1 MACST
6 KASPESHSSLP
17 SHQFRKAFIEPT
29 LFGPTSENQCAVPL
43 TRPDKSH
50 GDGKS
55 HAPSARLSRRPGA
68 CEHAATAR
76 RTRFGVAVRADCAIR
91 AAHIGRPMHCRRRLP
106 RTNRPRQRVVRAPPV
121 AIPWTRGRSRVEN
134 VQMVL
139 HDQPDDGLPENVFEA
154 PAATAM
160 AAPIGFSASAPLA
173 SSGALRNPF
182 PPIADYAF
190 LSDWETTCLI
200 SPAGSVEW
208 LCVPR
213 PDSPSVFGA
222 ILDRSAGHFRLG
234 PYGVSVPSARRYL
247 PGSLIMETTWQTHT
261 GWLIVRDALVMGP
274 WHDIE
279 RRSRTH
285 RRTPMDWDAE
295 HILLRTVRCVS
306 GTAEL
311 MVSCEPAFDYHRVG
325 ATWEYSA
332 NAYGEA
338 IARAS
343 KQPDAHPTMR
353 LTTNLRI
360 GLEGREA
367 RARTRMTEGDDVFVA
382 LSWTKHPAPQ
392 TYEEAADRMWKT
404 TECWRQWINIG
415 NFPDHP
421 WRAYLQ
427 RSALTLKGLTYSP
440 TGALLAASTT
450 SLPETPQGQR
460 NWDYRYAWVRDSTFA
475 LWGLYTLGLDREAD
489 DFFAFIADV
498 SGANSN
504 ERHPLQVMY
513 GVGGERSLV
522 EDERHHLT
530 GYDYARPVAI
540 GNGAY
545 DQVQHDIWGSILDSF
560 YLHAKS
566 REQIPETLW
575 PVLKKQ
581 GEEAIKHWREPGRG
595 IWEGRGGAQHFTSS
609 KVMCWV
615 ALDRGAKL
623 AERQGEKSY
632 GQQWRA
638 IADEIKADILAHGVD
653 SRGVLTQR
661 YGSDALDA
669 SLLLAV
675 LTRFLPPDDPRVRN
689 TVLAIANELTEEGLV
704 LRYRVEQT
712 DDGLSGQEGTFTIC
726 SFWLVSALVEIGELG
741 RAKRLC
747 ERLLSFASPL
757 H

>member
-1 MACST
+1 
-6 KASPESHSSLP
+6 
-17 SHQFRKAFIEPT
+17 
-29 LFGPTSENQCAVPL
+29 
-43 TRPDKSH
+43 
-50 GDGKS
+50 
-55 HAPSARLSRRPGA
+55 
-68 CEHAATAR
+68 
-76 RTRFGVAVRADCAIR
+76 
-91 AAHIGRPMHCRRRLP
+91 
-106 RTNRPRQRVVRAPPV
+106 
-121 AIPWTRGRSRVEN
+121 
-134 VQMVL
+134 MVL
-139 HDQPDDGLPENVFEA
+139 HAQPPDQSTETAREAKALAGATDG
-154 PAATAM
+154 ATATSADLHAPM
-160 AAPIGFSASAPLA
+160 AL
-173 SSGALRNPF
+173 SSSSPLRNPF

-261 GWLIVRDALVMGP
+261 GWLIVRDALVMGK

-306 GTAEL
+306 GTVEL
-311 MVSCEPAFDYHRVG
+311 MMSCEPAFDYHRLG

-332 NAYGEA
+332 EAYGEA
-338 IARAS
+338 IARANTE
-343 KQPDAHPTMR
+343 PDAHPTLR

-367 RARTRMTEGDDVFVA
+367 RARTRMKEGDDVFVA
-382 LSWTKHPAPQ
+382 LSWTKHPPPQ
-392 TYEEAADRMWKT
+392 TYDEAADKMWQT

-450 SLPETPQGQR
+450 SLPETPRGER
-460 NWDYRYAWVRDSTFA
+460 NWDYRYAWIRDSTFA

-498 SGANSN
+498 SGANNN

-522 EDERHHLT
+522 EAELHHLS
-530 GYDYARPVAI
+530 GYDHARPVRI

-545 DQVQHDIWGSILDSF
+545 NQRQHDIWGSILDSF

-566 REQIPETLW
+566 REQVPENLW
-575 PVLKKQ
+575 PVLKRQ
-581 GEEAIKHWREPGRG
+581 VEEAIKHWREPDRG
-595 IWEGRGGAQHFTSS
+595 IWEVRGEPQHFTSS

-623 AERQGEKSY
+623 AERQGEESY
-632 GQQWRA
+632 AQQWRA
-638 IADEIKADILAHGVD
+638 IADEIKADILEHGVD
-653 SRGVLTQR
+653 SRGVFTQR
-661 YGSDALDA
+661 YGDEALDA
-669 SLLLAV
+669 SLLLVV

-689 TVLAIANELTEEGLV
+689 TVLAIADELTEDGLV
-704 LRYRVEQT
+704 LRYRVHET
-712 DDGLSGQEGTFTIC
+712 DDGLSGEEGTFTIC
-726 SFWLVSALVEIGELG
+726 SFWLVSAPVEIGEVG

-757 H
+757 LLYAEEIEPRSGRHLGNFPQAFTHLALINAVVHVIRAEEEADSSGMFQPANAPM